1 MPQARPAGALKEE
14 LPFSQSESL
23 CKVLLKPCTG
33 SVHITST
40 LAVDT
45 RGIFPK
51 YLLKVSTLRVLP
63 MNRGCHLGLV
73 ISRSRVRLLV
83 PAPYEI
89 PKEAHRK
96 VGLFCVC

>member
-1 MPQARPAGALKEE
+1 MPQARPALALKGV
-14 LPFSQSESL
+14 LPFSQIESL
-23 CKVLLKPCTG
+23 CKILLKPCTK

-51 YLLKVSTLRVLP
+51 YLLKVSVLRVFP
-63 MNRGCHLGLV
+63 INRGCNLGLV

-83 PAPYEI
+83 PAPYET